1 MSYHWDNRDEILKKS
16 YHRYHNR
23 GGKVNAAK
31 YYKKNADLLRYEANL
46 KYKNMSKMEK
56 DKKRKYQ
63 RERYHHPN
71 HNEYLKQYQKI
82 YDSMKKIK
90 K

>member
-1 MSYHWDNRDEILKKS
+1 
-16 YHRYHNR
+16 
-23 GGKVNAAK
+23 
-31 YYKKNADLLRYEANL
+31 
-46 KYKNMSKMEK
+46 MSKKEK

-63 RERYHHPN
+63 RERYHDLK

-82 YDSMKKIK
+82 YDGMKKIK

>member
-1 MSYHWDNRDEILKKS
+1 
-16 YHRYHNR
+16 
-23 GGKVNAAK
+23 
-31 YYKKNADLLRYEANL
+31 
-46 KYKNMSKMEK
+46 MSKRDK
-56 DKKRKYQ
+56 DRKKYQ
-63 RERYHHPN
+63 RDGYYDPT

>member
-1 MSYHWDNRDEILKKS
+1 MSTR
-16 YHRYHNR
+16 
-23 GGKVNAAK
+23 
-31 YYKKNADLLRYEANL
+31 
-46 KYKNMSKMEK
+46 EK

-63 RERYHHPN
+63 RKRYHDPR

>member
-1 MSYHWDNRDEILKKS
+1 M
-16 YHRYHNR
+16 
-23 GGKVNAAK
+23 
-31 YYKKNADLLRYEANL
+31 
-46 KYKNMSKMEK
+46 KYKTMPKREK

-63 RERYHHPN
+63 RERYHDPK
-71 HNEYLKQYQKI
+71 HNEYLKQYQKY